1 MLRARNHQSK
11 IRAEEQGTVL
21 ITWMV
26 SWGLRNVSSYW
37 TTNECETALR
47 LTRMTKQPAFKCHC
61 AHISLPPLVMEVFGS
76 SGFAKPPLAPERFL
90 ALGSGS
96 HLWTCRGHSSDLLGP
111 AAPTTQIRQGL
122 LLIWFWQEQ
131 RRTLLSS
138 AEACLLNLC
147 TYPSQVL

>member
-37 TTNECETALR
+37 TANECETAPR
-47 LTRMTKQPAFKCHC
+47 GWLTWMTKKPVFKCHC
-61 AHISLPPLVMEVFGS
+61 AHISLVEVFGS
-76 SGFAKPPLAPERFL
+76 SGFAQPPLAPQRFL
-90 ALGSGS
+90 ALGSGN

-131 RRTLLSS
+131 RRALFSS

>member
-11 IRAEEQGTVL
+11 IRAEEQGPVL

-26 SWGLRNVSSYW
+26 SWGLRNVSPYW

-61 AHISLPPLVMEVFGS
+61 AHISLPPLWWRFLVVLVSRS
-76 SGFAKPPLAPERFL
+76 SSPERFL